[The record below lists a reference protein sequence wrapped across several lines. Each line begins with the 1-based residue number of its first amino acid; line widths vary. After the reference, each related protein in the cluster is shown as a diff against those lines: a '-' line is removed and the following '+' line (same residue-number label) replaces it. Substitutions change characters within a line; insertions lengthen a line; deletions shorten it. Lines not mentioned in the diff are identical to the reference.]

1 MADSSKSD
9 DAVDLQ
15 LGPLQRRVLEY
26 VWDHSGCTARD
37 CVDAIN
43 SMDGKQYA
51 YTTIKTVFDVLHKK
65 KLVSRRRTKTA
76 YHFKPRQT
84 RAGLLKL
91 RLSELLGRFRG
102 GPQPVASSLVDALQD
117 DDPGQLKAL
126 IAELK
131 DRGHIK

>member
-1 MADSSKSD
+1 MADNRSK

-26 VWDHSGCTARD
+26 VWDHPGCTARD

-43 SMDGKQYA
+43 SEAGKQYA

-84 RAGLLKL
+84 RASLFKL
-91 RLSELLGRFRG
+91 RLSELLGRFQG
-102 GPQPVASSLVDALQD
+102 EPQPIASSLVDTLQD
-117 DDPGQLKAL
+117 EDPGQLEAL

-131 DRGHIK
+131 ERGHIK